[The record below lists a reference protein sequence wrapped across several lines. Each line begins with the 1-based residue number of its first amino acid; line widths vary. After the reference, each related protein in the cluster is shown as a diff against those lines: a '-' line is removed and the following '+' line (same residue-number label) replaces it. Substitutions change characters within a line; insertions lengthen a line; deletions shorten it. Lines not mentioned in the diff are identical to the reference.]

1 MSNPVEQIMTAVT
14 VMAGNGQVKQRLI
27 TAYEESLRGINV
39 DDLPAAARSLFKE
52 LRTLMERVAPLNGEG
67 AMRAT
72 VRKMSVHDT
81 ARAARLMVELLAEAI
96 RHSGSRQAR
105 LPLHIEERPVA
116 VPGFLAKSH

>member
-1 MSNPVEQIMTAVT
+1 MSNHVEQIMTAVT
-14 VMAGNGQVKQRLI
+14 VMAGNGPIKQRLI
-27 TAYEESLRGINV
+27 TAYEESLRGINTE
-39 DDLPAAARSLFKE
+39 DLPATARPLSKE

-67 AMRAT
+67 AIRAT

-81 ARAARLMVELLAEAI
+81 ARAARLMVELLAEVI

-116 VPGFLAKSH
+116 VPNFLAKSH